1 MRVMIVSDDSS
12 VGLRLEDGV
21 RRAGYA
27 LAGRVRS
34 TGAAMLLAAR
44 EQPTLAVVDLGLRQT
59 HEVGALVRRLKSDL
73 NIPTL
78 LIASGDESA
87 HGLADVALGLLVL
100 PSRFGVLS
108 PVMVAM
114 SYLVRGLWPSKV
126 ELPSELQLFDRP
138 LGARFVPA

>member
-1 MRVMIVSDDSS
+1 
-12 VGLRLEDGV
+12 
-21 RRAGYA
+21 
-27 LAGRVRS
+27 
-34 TGAAMLLAAR
+34 MLLAAR

-100 PSRFGVLS
+100 PSRFGVLN